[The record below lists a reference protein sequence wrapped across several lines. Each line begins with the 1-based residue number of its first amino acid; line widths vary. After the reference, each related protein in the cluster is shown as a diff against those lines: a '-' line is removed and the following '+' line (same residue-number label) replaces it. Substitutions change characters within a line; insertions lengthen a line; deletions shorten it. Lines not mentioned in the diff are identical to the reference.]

1 MNSFDLNIQE
11 ADVLRAL
18 QVIKKQSQR
27 SLAQQTA
34 LSLGAVNQALRH
46 LQECGFWDGK
56 QLTPKARAQLRHCQ
70 PERAV
75 ILAAG
80 FGMRMIPINSEA
92 PKALVQVHGETLIER
107 QIRQL
112 HEAGIKNIVIV
123 VGFMKE
129 QFEYLIDRYGVHLIV
144 NAEYARKNNLSSL
157 ALADNLEN
165 CYVVPAD
172 VYCKENPFRRHEL
185 YSWYMVSDQMAA
197 ESPLRINRRNELVY
211 TSSKKNGNAL
221 IGIAYFCALDGKR
234 LQKRLRVLAKDP
246 FYDTQFW
253 EAGIQNKTGMEIAP
267 RQVKGNRFVE
277 INTYEQLR
285 QLDAASQQLESAIL
299 SQAAHLLNG
308 KVEDIHDISALKKG
322 MTNRSFVFTF
332 KQVKYI
338 MRIPGPGTK
347 KLINRQQEAE
357 VYRTIAGKGLCDE
370 PLFLDPKTGY
380 KLSRYIE
387 DVRVC
392 DPLQE
397 ADIDLAMKTLRR
409 FHGMRL
415 KVGHVFDLFKQISF
429 YEQLWNGRSSVYR
442 DYMTTRQ
449 RIFALKKYLS
459 RQKISYCLTH
469 IDAVP
474 DNFLIEDAQEKRVQ
488 LTDWEYAGMQ
498 DPYVDLAMFSIYS
511 FYDRQQIDHLL
522 DLYFEGK
529 VDEEIRTRIYCYVA
543 VCGLLWSN
551 WCEYKTQFGVDFG
564 AYNLRQYRYAKEYG
578 RLAAERIGKVEG

>member
-165 CYVVPAD
+165 CYVVPGD

-211 TSSKKNGNAL
+211 TSSLSL
-221 IGIAYFCALDGKR
+221 I
-234 LQKRLRVLAKDP
+234 
-246 FYDTQFW
+246 
-253 EAGIQNKTGMEIAP
+253 
-267 RQVKGNRFVE
+267 
-277 INTYEQLR
+277 
-285 QLDAASQQLESAIL
+285 
-299 SQAAHLLNG
+299 
-308 KVEDIHDISALKKG
+308 
-322 MTNRSFVFTF
+322 
-332 KQVKYI
+332 
-338 MRIPGPGTK
+338 
-347 KLINRQQEAE
+347 
-357 VYRTIAGKGLCDE
+357 
-370 PLFLDPKTGY
+370 
-380 KLSRYIE
+380 
-387 DVRVC
+387 
-392 DPLQE
+392 
-397 ADIDLAMKTLRR
+397 
-409 FHGMRL
+409 
-415 KVGHVFDLFKQISF
+415 
-429 YEQLWNGRSSVYR
+429 
-442 DYMTTRQ
+442 
-449 RIFALKKYLS
+449 
-459 RQKISYCLTH
+459 H
-469 IDAVP
+469 I
-474 DNFLIEDAQEKRVQ
+474 
-488 LTDWEYAGMQ
+488 
-498 DPYVDLAMFSIYS
+498 
-511 FYDRQQIDHLL
+511 
-522 DLYFEGK
+522 
-529 VDEEIRTRIYCYVA
+529 
-543 VCGLLWSN
+543 
-551 WCEYKTQFGVDFG
+551 
-564 AYNLRQYRYAKEYG
+564 
-578 RLAAERIGKVEG
+578 